1 MLTGLIGLGSRQP
14 ERLAVSDVSTQD
26 LEESIEQLTTYRDR
40 LRADVIAM
48 GQKLK
53 LPQKKIDSTLVE
65 HPELQRIEGVLQQL
79 MTERE
84 KR

>member
-1 MLTGLIGLGSRQP
+1 MLTGLIGLGSRQS

-26 LEESIEQLTTYRDR
+26 LEESIEQLTAYRDR

-48 GQKLK
+48 GQTLK

>member
-1 MLTGLIGLGSRQP
+1 MPTGLIGLGSRQT

>member
-1 MLTGLIGLGSRQP
+1 M
-14 ERLAVSDVSTQD
+14 SDVSTQD